1 MVLME
6 LSLTAC
12 NSFHQKDKFG
22 QLLLKSKLCL
32 FMGDCLSSCSTT
44 CSMWIVL
51 GRWFPDESSVLK
63 RVSLLIAA
71 QSADVFSTDTT
82 TDSATVAAVNIS
94 QLLNTTIEDEDP
106 AVFTTDTL
114 FVAGCGSFLRGPED
128 RCMSYFWNK
137 KCLIST
143 SIMMQEVGEKG
154 HKNYQSRGSLVLKN
168 YERQDATLLSWNLKF
183 IIFVYIFLVCIALH
197 CRRCPLIAM

>member
-51 GRWFPDESSVLK
+51 GRWFP
-63 RVSLLIAA
+63 
-71 QSADVFSTDTT
+71 DVFSTDTT